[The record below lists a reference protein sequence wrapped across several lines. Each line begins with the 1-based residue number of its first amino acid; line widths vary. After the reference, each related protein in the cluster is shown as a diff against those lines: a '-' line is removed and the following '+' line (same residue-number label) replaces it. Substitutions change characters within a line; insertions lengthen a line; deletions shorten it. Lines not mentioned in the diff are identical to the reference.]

1 MKIKD
6 LPLNDEYAQY
16 ISSLNLP
23 EENALIKKT
32 NMLNCQ
38 HLFVKIKEK
47 DNSLDSSLIDQNY
60 NSIEVECVHCGLT
73 NKFRQLEDF
82 FRIKQMALDPYRD
95 KTLESKIF
103 ESLFKKVNLE
113 DESLIT
119 LISNDVLETY
129 HPGLLYRLALTLNP
143 NANLDELFAIMNALN
158 SLETSQE
165 RLRLKKDEQATDL
178 LKRYKRV
185 KPKILTKT
193 KKM

>member
-16 ISSLNLP
+16 ISSQNLP
-23 EENALIKKT
+23 EANALIKKT

-60 NSIEVECVHCGLT
+60 NSIKVECVHCGLT
-73 NKFRQLEDF
+73 NKFHQLEDF
-82 FRIKQMALDPYRD
+82 FRIKQMALEPYKD

-103 ESLFKKVNLE
+103 ESLFKKVNIE

-129 HPGLLYRLALTLNP
+129 HPGLLYHLALTLNP
-143 NANLDELFAIMNALN
+143 SASLDELFAIMNALN
-158 SLETSQE
+158 SLETPQE
-165 RLRLKKDEQATDL
+165 RLRLKKEEQAIDL
-178 LKRYKRV
+178 LKRYKQV

-193 KKM
+193 RKM